1 MQRVN
6 TRLLLQPLFVA
17 GLSRAQTNF
26 RRQQMSAPP
35 RCWSSAMGAAFRYWA
50 SLVKSSIKNLA
61 LKGTWAT

>member
-17 GLSRAQTNF
+17 GLARAQANF
-26 RRQQMSAPP
+26 RRQQMPAPP
-35 RCWSSAMGAAFRYWA
+35 HAWSAAMGAAFRYWA
-50 SLVKSSIKNLA
+50 LLFKSSIKNLA